1 MWLKTCRLSL
11 GVVMAEI
18 LLPNGTK
25 ATGKTVVLKT
35 QDGEQLTATDEF
47 DLSQDGN
54 SVSIFGTGQIIWD
67 VLKGGRKLE
76 DLTRA
81 IVLSPTGAQIMQ
93 VVITS
98 FVEMRSQQFMVE
110 FEGYVDRSPVDTGI

>member
-1 MWLKTCRLSL
+1 
-11 GVVMAEI
+11 MAEI

-76 DLTRA
+76 
-81 IVLSPTGAQIMQ
+81 QIMRRNAGSYHI
-93 VVITS
+93 VC
-98 FVEMRSQQFMVE
+98 R
-110 FEGYVDRSPVDTGI
+110 DA